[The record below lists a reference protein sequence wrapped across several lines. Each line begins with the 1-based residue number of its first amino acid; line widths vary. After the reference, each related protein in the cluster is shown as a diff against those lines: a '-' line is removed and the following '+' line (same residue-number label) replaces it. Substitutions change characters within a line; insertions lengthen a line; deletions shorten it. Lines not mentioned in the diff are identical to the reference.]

1 MAEMQ
6 EGVKAEEQA
15 APVTPP
21 VTETATPT
29 GSEPVQTQ
37 EQADYKALYEKAKEE
52 AENKARALKET
63 REKEKAEREARLA
76 LEAQMQTQTQNQV
89 PQQNDDEAVQ
99 MFYENKAKTD
109 LLTLA
114 VTDPFVKDNFNL
126 VLEEL
131 QRNPMQGADVAATRI
146 KASIMDNII
155 KSAELAQPTPVQQ
168 TPTPGAVPEA
178 QNYETFAGDEQ
189 NVIDQMEEKLKRIR

>member
-6 EGVKAEEQA
+6 EGVNPVAE
-15 APVTPP
+15 PTTPP
-21 VTETATPT
+21 VVETQAPIV
-29 GSEPVQTQ
+29 SEDVKPQG
-37 EQADYKALYEKAKEE
+37 EADYKALYEKAKEE
-52 AENKARALKET
+52 AENKSRALKET

-76 LEAQMQTQTQNQV
+76 LEAQMQYQAPV
-89 PQQNDDEAVQ
+89 QQDNDEAVQ

-126 VLEEL
+126 VLEQL
-131 QRNPMQGADVAATRI
+131 ALNPMAGAESAAMRV
-146 KASIMDNII
+146 KSSIMDGII
-155 KSAELAQPTPVQQ
+155 KSADLAQPKPVQQ
-168 TPTPGAVPEA
+168 TPTPGAVPES

-189 NVIDQMEEKLKRIR
+189 QVIEAMEAKLKGIR

>member
-1 MAEMQ
+1 MEEAK
-6 EGVKAEEQA
+6 GVT
-15 APVTPP
+15 PVAVPTTPP
-21 VTETATPT
+21 VVETQTPPV
-29 GSEPVQTQ
+29 SEDVKPQ
-37 EQADYKALYEKAKEE
+37 EPADYKALYEKAKEE

-76 LEAQMQTQTQNQV
+76 LEAQMQSQAQA
-89 PQQNDDEAVQ
+89 PQQDNDEAVQ

-126 VLEEL
+126 VLEAMS
-131 QRNPMQGADVAATRI
+131 QNPMAGAEVAAMRV
-146 KASIMDNII
+146 KSNIMDGII
-155 KSAELAQPTPVQQ
+155 KSADLAKPEPVAA
-168 TPTPGAVPEA
+168 TPTPGAVPEN

-189 NVIDQMEEKLKRIR
+189 SVIDQMEAKLKGIR